1 MQRIDKDLRSRKHNY
16 AGCVYQD
23 EEGFRVEEGR
33 TCDRQASMRI
43 FVIGITVISTK
54 NFTVISTENFTII
67 STENFTVISTERS
80 EWRNLEY

>member
-1 MQRIDKDLRSRKHNY
+1 M
-16 AGCVYQD
+16 
-23 EEGFRVEEGR
+23 EEGR

-43 FVIGITVISTK
+43 FVIGITVISTE
-54 NFTVISTENFTII
+54 NFTVISTENFTVISTENFTVI